1 MANVRVYHTSR
12 NSYISRI
19 RDVNDAKL
27 YLRKGIGRERG
38 VSMARVREE
47 TIVAE
52 LDRIAAI
59 VRESVGSLTRE
70 AIGEMYRAEYAVE
83 MPPRTLQRRLERLVV
98 DGRVRPEGDRRSTTY
113 RHTAAGSSELPV
125 VGSAAKL
132 SAQGVRLRDL
142 IRRPLGDRAPVGYDI
157 EWLRAYRPGRTWYL
171 SKADR
176 AQLRDVGRTPDDDRT
191 GGTFAR
197 DILGRLLIDLSWASS
212 RLEGNTYT
220 RLDTQ
225 NLIEFGQVAEGK
237 DASETQMILNHKAA
251 IEYIVDVA
259 ADETIRPSTILALH
273 ALLSDNLLQEPS
285 EEGRLRER
293 PVDIGGSSY
302 TPTAIP
308 QTIAE
313 GFQRIVDTLNAI
325 PDPFEQ
331 ALFAMAHLAYLQ
343 PFIDVNKRTSRL
355 VANLCLIRANMC
367 PLSFV
372 GADEEWYLLGTLA
385 VYEQKRTELLRDF
398 FLPAYAQ
405 SAAKYRVVKGSVPTP
420 DPLRLRYRE
429 PLRDVVHA
437 IVSDGL
443 APGAKLV
450 RDLSA
455 RPDVAHDHRER
466 FAELVLE
473 LLLNLNVGSAVRY
486 GLRPSEFQHWS
497 EKVRVAPR

>member
-1 MANVRVYHTSR
+1 
-12 NSYISRI
+12 
-19 RDVNDAKL
+19 
-27 YLRKGIGRERG
+27 
-38 VSMARVREE
+38 MARVSEE
-47 TIVAE
+47 AIAAE
-52 LDRIAAI
+52 LSRITQI
-59 VRESVGSLTRE
+59 LRESAKELNRE
-70 AIGEMYRAEYAVE
+70 AIGDAYHARYSVE
-83 MPPRTLQRRLERLVV
+83 LPQRTLQRRLERLVV
-98 DGRVRPEGDRRSTTY
+98 EGKVRPEGESRRTTY
-113 RHTAAGSSELPV
+113 RHADAGGDPPVAGSAP
-125 VGSAAKL
+125 KL

-142 IRRPLGDRAPVGYDI
+142 IRRPVGDREPMGYDI
-157 EWLRAYRPGRTWYL
+157 EWLRSYRPGKTWYL

-176 AQLRDVGRTPDDDRT
+176 AQLREVGRTPEDDRP

-225 NLIEFGQVAEGK
+225 NLLEFGQVAEGK

-251 IEYIVDVA
+251 IEYIVDIA
-259 ADETIRPSTILALH
+259 GDEKIRPPTILALH
-273 ALLSDNLLQEPS
+273 ALLSENLLEDAS

-293 PVDIGGSSY
+293 PVDIGRSSY

-313 GFQRIVDTLNAI
+313 AFQRIVDNLNAI
-325 PDPFEQ
+325 QDPFEQ

-343 PFIDVNKRTSRL
+343 PFVDVNKRTSRL

-367 PLSFV
+367 PMSFV

-405 SAAKYRVVKGSVPTP
+405 SAAKYRVVKGSVPMP
-420 DPLRLRYRE
+420 DPLRLRYRDQ
-429 PLRDVVHA
+429 LREVVHA
-437 IVSDGL
+437 TVSGGL
-443 APGAKLV
+443 APSSKLV
-450 RDLSA
+450 RELSA
-455 RPDVAHDHRER
+455 RLDVAEDDRER
-466 FAELVLE
+466 FAELVME

-486 GLRPSEFQHWS
+486 DLRPSEFQNWS
-497 EKVRVAPR
+497 EKVRVSHS

>member
-1 MANVRVYHTSR
+1 
-12 NSYISRI
+12 
-19 RDVNDAKL
+19 
-27 YLRKGIGRERG
+27 
-38 VSMARVREE
+38 MARVSEE
-47 TIVAE
+47 A
-52 LDRIAAI
+52 IAADLSRI
-59 VRESVGSLTRE
+59 TEILRENPGGLNRE
-70 AIGEMYRAEYAVE
+70 AICDAYRARYSVE
-83 MPPRTLQRRLERLVV
+83 LPQRTLQRRLERLVV
-98 DGRVRPEGDRRSTTY
+98 EGKVRPEGETRRTIY
-113 RHTAAGSSELPV
+113 RHADVGGEQPVAGSAP
-125 VGSAAKL
+125 KL

-142 IRRPLGDRAPVGYDI
+142 IKRPVGGREPVGYDI
-157 EWLRAYRPGRTWYL
+157 EWLRSYRPGTTWYL

-176 AQLRDVGRTPDDDRT
+176 AQLREVGRTPDDHRP

-225 NLIEFGQVAEGK
+225 NLLEFGQVAEGK

-251 IEYIVDVA
+251 IEYIVEVA
-259 ADETIRPSTILALH
+259 SDEHIRPATILALH
-273 ALLSDNLLQEPS
+273 ALLSENLLDDPS
-285 EEGRLRER
+285 AEGRLRER

-313 GFQRIVDTLNAI
+313 AFQRIVTNLNAI
-325 PDPFEQ
+325 RDPFEQ

-343 PFIDVNKRTSRL
+343 PFVDVNKRTSRL

-420 DPLRLRYRE
+420 DPLRLRYRDQ
-429 PLRDVVHA
+429 LREVVHA
-437 IVSDGL
+437 TVSGGL
-443 APGAKLV
+443 APSSKLV
-450 RDLSA
+450 RELSA
-455 RPDVAHDHRER
+455 RLDVAEDDRER
-466 FAELVLE
+466 FAELVME

-486 GLRPSEFQHWS
+486 GLRPSEFQNWS
-497 EKVRVAPR
+497 EKVRVSQS